1 LTRWLPRQGFHAVV
15 RAIRLGTLIVV
26 AMSNGANPTQA
37 VAGIFDDL
45 PVASSY
51 WIFRF
56 AMVVL
61 HLFEAQ
67 VRFDR

>member
-1 LTRWLPRQGFHAVV
+1 
-15 RAIRLGTLIVV
+15 
-26 AMSNGANPTQA
+26 MSDGANPTQA

-45 PVASSY
+45 LGGFASRSQPDDLPAASSY

-61 HLFEAQ
+61 HLFEAE